1 MIVGLTG
8 GIGSGKTTVAHLFE
22 TMGCVIYNSDD
33 KAKEVYFQSEVKRQV
48 TELLG
53 NKAYLNDYEIDKD
66 FISKKVFSNTE
77 ILHQLNN
84 IIHPAV
90 KTDFVLFQSKFPLGT
105 MIIKESAIL
114 FETGIY
120 KNLDKTILVTAP
132 LEVKIARVKKR
143 NSTSEEE
150 IKKRISAQWTEE
162 QKAPLANF
170 VIVNDGVKPLI
181 PQVTA
186 IIQQLKSNA

>member
-8 GIGSGKTTVAHLFE
+8 GIGSGKTTVANLFE

-48 TELLG
+48 IELLG
-53 NKAYLNDYEIDKD
+53 IEAYLNENEINKEY
-66 FISKKVFSNTE
+66 ISKKVFSNTE
-77 ILHQLNN
+77 LLHQLNH
-84 IIHPAV
+84 IIHPVV
-90 KTDFVLFQSKFPLGT
+90 KSDFILFKSKLPLGT
-105 MIIKESAIL
+105 IIIKESAIL

-120 KNLDKTILVTAP
+120 KDLEKTILVTAP
-132 LEVKIARVKKR
+132 LEVKIDRVKKR
-143 NSTSEEE
+143 NSTSEED
-150 IKKRISAQWTEE
+150 IKKRMSAQWTDE

-170 VIVNDGVKPLI
+170 VIVNDGIKALI
-181 PQVTA
+181 PQVVT

>member
-8 GIGSGKTTVAHLFE
+8 GIGSGKTTVAHVFE

-33 KAKEVYFQSEVKRQV
+33 KAKEVYFQPLVKNQV
-48 TELLG
+48 IELLG
-53 NKAYLNDYEIDKD
+53 KEAYLNETEINKD

-77 ILHQLNN
+77 LLHQLNN

-90 KTDFVLFQSKFPLGT
+90 KADFILFQSKLPIGT
-105 MIIKESAIL
+105 IIIKESAIL

-120 KNLDKTILVTAP
+120 KDLHKTILVTAP
-132 LEVKIARVKKR
+132 LEVKIERIKKR
-143 NSTSEEE
+143 NASSEED
-150 IKKRISAQWTEE
+150 IKKRISAQWTDE
-162 QKAPLANF
+162 QKIPLANF
-170 VIVNDGVKPLI
+170 VISNDGIKALI
-181 PQVTA
+181 PQVVT

>member
-22 TMGCVIYNSDD
+22 TMGCDIYNSDD
-33 KAKEVYFQSEVKRQV
+33 KAKEVYFQSEVKVRV
-48 TELLG
+48 IELLG
-53 NKAYLNDYEIDKD
+53 KEAYLDEYEINKKY
-66 FISKKVFSNTE
+66 ISKKVFSNTE
-77 ILHQLNN
+77 LLHQLNQ

-90 KTDFVLFQSKFPLGT
+90 KSDFILFKSKLPLGT
-105 MIIKESAIL
+105 IIIKESAIL

-120 KNLDKTILVTAP
+120 KDLEKTILVTAP
-132 LEVKIARVKKR
+132 LEVKIDRVKKR
-143 NSTSEEE
+143 NSTSEED
-150 IKKRISAQWTEE
+150 IKKRMSAQWTDE

-170 VIVNDGVKPLI
+170 VIVNDGIKALI
-181 PQVTA
+181 PQVIK

>member
-8 GIGSGKTTVAHLFE
+8 GIGSGKTTVANLFE

-48 TELLG
+48 IELLG
-53 NKAYLNDYEIDKD
+53 IEAYLNENEINKEY
-66 FISKKVFSNTE
+66 ISKKVFSNTE
-77 ILHQLNN
+77 LLHQLNH

-90 KTDFVLFQSKFPLGT
+90 KSDFILFKSKLPLGT
-105 MIIKESAIL
+105 IIIKESAIL

-120 KNLDKTILVTAP
+120 KDLEKTILVTAP
-132 LEVKIARVKKR
+132 LEVKINRVKKR
-143 NSTSEEE
+143 NSTSEED
-150 IKKRISAQWTEE
+150 IKKRMSAQWTDE

-170 VIVNDGVKPLI
+170 VIVNDGIKALI
-181 PQVTA
+181 PQVVT

>member
-33 KAKEVYFQSEVKRQV
+33 KAKEVYFQSLVKKQV
-48 TELLG
+48 IELLG
-53 NKAYLNDYEIDKD
+53 KEAYLNETEINKD

-77 ILHQLNN
+77 LLHQLNN

-90 KTDFVLFQSKFPLGT
+90 KANFILFQSKLPLDT
-105 MIIKESAIL
+105 IIIKESAIL

-120 KNLDKTILVTAP
+120 KDLDKTILVTAP
-132 LEVKIARVKKR
+132 LEVKIERIKKR
-143 NSTSEEE
+143 NATSEED
-150 IKKRISAQWTEE
+150 IKKRMSAQWTDE

-170 VIVNDGVKPLI
+170 VIVNDGIKPLI
-181 PQVTA
+181 SQVTA

>member
-8 GIGSGKTTVAHLFE
+8 GIGSGKTTVAYLFE
-22 TMGCVIYNSDD
+22 TIGCVIYNSDD
-33 KAKEVYFQSEVKRQV
+33 KAKEVYFQTEVKRQV

-53 NKAYLNDYEIDKD
+53 NEAYLNEYEIDKD

-77 ILHQLNN
+77 LLHQLNS
-84 IIHPAV
+84 IIHPVV
-90 KTDFVLFQSKFPLGT
+90 KTDFILFQSKFPLGT

-150 IKKRISAQWTEE
+150 ITKRMSAQWTDE
-162 QKAPLANF
+162 QKSPLANF

-181 PQVTA
+181 PQVTT

>member
-8 GIGSGKTTVAHLFE
+8 GIGSGKTTVANLFE

-33 KAKEVYFQSEVKRQV
+33 KAKEVYFQSEVKGRV
-48 TELLG
+48 IELLG
-53 NKAYLNDYEIDKD
+53 KEAYLDEYEINKEY
-66 FISKKVFSNTE
+66 ISKKVFSNTE
-77 ILHQLNN
+77 LLHQLNQ

-90 KTDFVLFQSKFPLGT
+90 KSDFILFKSKLPLGAI
-105 MIIKESAIL
+105 IIKESAIL

-120 KNLDKTILVTAP
+120 KDLEKTILVTAP
-132 LEVKIARVKKR
+132 LEVKIDRVKKR
-143 NSTSEEE
+143 NSTSEED
-150 IKKRISAQWTEE
+150 IKKRMSAQWTDE

-170 VIVNDGVKPLI
+170 VIVNDGIKALI
-181 PQVTA
+181 PQVFK

>member
-8 GIGSGKTTVAHLFE
+8 GIGSGKTTVANLFE

-33 KAKEVYFQSEVKRQV
+33 KAKEVYFQSEVKVRV
-48 TELLG
+48 IKLLG
-53 NKAYLNDYEIDKD
+53 KEAYLDEYEINKEY
-66 FISKKVFSNTE
+66 ISKKVFSNTE
-77 ILHQLNN
+77 LLHQLNQ

-90 KTDFVLFQSKFPLGT
+90 KSDFILFKSKLPLGT
-105 MIIKESAIL
+105 IIIKESAIL

-120 KNLDKTILVTAP
+120 KDLEKTILVTAP
-132 LEVKIARVKKR
+132 LEVKIDRVKKR
-143 NSTSEEE
+143 NSTSEED
-150 IKKRISAQWTEE
+150 IKKRMSAQWTDE

-170 VIVNDGVKPLI
+170 VIVNDGIKALI
-181 PQVTA
+181 PQVIK

>member
-8 GIGSGKTTVAHLFE
+8 GIGSGKTTVANLFE

-48 TELLG
+48 IELLG
-53 NKAYLNDYEIDKD
+53 IEAYLNENEINKEY
-66 FISKKVFSNTE
+66 ISKKVFSNTE
-77 ILHQLNN
+77 LLHQLNH

-90 KTDFVLFQSKFPLGT
+90 KSDFILFKSKLPLGT
-105 MIIKESAIL
+105 IIIKESAIL

-120 KNLDKTILVTAP
+120 KDLEKTILVTAP
-132 LEVKIARVKKR
+132 LEVKIDRVKKR
-143 NSTSEEE
+143 NSTSEED
-150 IKKRISAQWTEE
+150 IKKRMSAQWTDE

-170 VIVNDGVKPLI
+170 VIVNDGIKALI
-181 PQVTA
+181 PQVVT